1 MKTNI
6 LFRTK
11 DGKNKDFIDL
21 TENEL
26 EEILIKKQS
35 SYLLDLLFMLE
46 CEVLSLKQNT
56 IKEKDNRKIISI
68 IKSCHKLLNE
78 LS

>member
-21 TENEL
+21 TENEV